1 MNLYL
6 LHAGRLGYDTYSS
19 AVVRAPDAET
29 ARTIHPD
36 GEQRWNG
43 ARWRVPAEWDDA
55 AWTRPEHRSTT
66 WVSHPDEVEVT
77 LLGTAAPERSDTGVV
92 LASFHAG

>member
-6 LHAGRLGYDTYSS
+6 LHSSLLGYDTFSS
-19 AVVRAPDAET
+19 AVVTAPDEET

-43 ARWRVPAEWDDA
+43 SRWRVPAEWDDA
-55 AWTRPEHRSTT
+55 AWTRPEYRTTT
-66 WVSHPDEVEVT
+66 WAAHPDEVEVT
-77 LLGTAAPERSDTGVV
+77 RIGVADQDVVGVV
-92 LASFHAG
+92 LASFHSG

>member
-6 LHAGRLGYDTYSS
+6 LHAGLYGYDTYSS

-43 ARWRVPAEWDDA
+43 ARWCAEWHDA

-66 WVSHPDEVEVT
+66 WASHPDEVEVT
-77 LLGTAAPERSDTGVV
+77 LLGTAERSETGVV
-92 LASFHAG
+92 LASFRAG

>member
-6 LHAGRLGYDTYSS
+6 LHAGLYGYDTYSS
-19 AVVRAPDAET
+19 AIVRAPDAET

-43 ARWRVPAEWDDA
+43 ARWRVPDEWHDA
-55 AWTRPEHRSTT
+55 AWTRPEHCSTT

-77 LLGTAAPERSDTGVV
+77 LLGTAERSETGVV
-92 LASFHAG
+92 LASFRAG